1 MPDAE
6 DGMCFCV
13 QIPSSFL
20 LLVRIML
27 VIVLALSLL
36 VVAASSED
44 KVLTSHAFTMGEKST
59 KLTFS
64 LYQSMAKEKDLGNI
78 IFSPVV
84 VASSLGLVTL
94 GSKPSTA
101 SQVKTVFGANKLK
114 DEHLH
119 AGLAELVAELLM
131 LPGRLAV
138 SYMVPTLST
147 LLKTLSKPTRKHYN
161 FEHSQVNFKDKPSA
175 IKSINDLASKVTDG
189 KLPEI
194 IKDVENVAGAVIVNA
209 MFFKTHWDEKFHHK
223 MVDNCAFLVDRSSSV
238 FISMMHHAVNSCLS
252 KLEERVVSVSIPKVT
267 MEVSHDLQVTPSA
280 LLGCRSKN
288 SAGGCLQKKHLQ
300 EIGLTDVVNQTKA
313 DLSNISDEK
322 DLYLSN
328 IFHASAFEWD
338 IEGNPSDASIFGTDK
353 FHSPRLFYADHPC
366 IFLVMDSKTRSILFV
381 GRLIRPK
388 GEKMKDELGANG
400 EMQDRGVN
408 G

>member
-1 MPDAE
+1 TW
-6 DGMCFCV
+6 
-13 QIPSSFL
+13 L
-20 LLVRIML
+20 LHF
-27 VIVLALSLL
+27 VLALSLL

-119 AGLAELVAELLM
+119 AGLAELVAE
-131 LPGRLAV
+131 V
-138 SYMVPTLST
+138 SNST
-147 LLKTLSKPTRKHYN
+147 ASDVTWKTDSFLYGPSSVNFAEDFVKTSKKHYN
-161 FEHSQVNFKDKPSA
+161 FENSQVNFKDKASA

-238 FISMMHHAVNSCLS
+238 FISMMHHAGIYGFYEDLAN
-252 KLEERVVSVSIPKVT
+252 KLYVLCMALKKSFVVFIMPYHVEPLERLEKLFNMSVSIPKVT
-267 MEVSHDLQVTPSA
+267 MEVSHDLQ
-280 LLGCRSKN
+280 
-288 SAGGCLQKKHLQ
+288 KHLQ

-388 GEKMKDELGANG
+388 GEKMKDEL
-400 EMQDRGVN
+400 
-408 G
+408 